1 MALPLS
7 KIRDLSFKTSIY
19 GIEERIVL
27 DIGSCYL
34 KCGFSGEARP
44 RHFLPLFLTEEAL
57 DDYLGLK
64 KPSQAHWGQECGELC
79 NEKTHETCR
88 SSNPY
93 EYAELYELDM
103 MRKNSKGQSE
113 QERLQI
119 LEERLSEYL
128 YDVYFKYGSG
138 ILEASFD
145 KCNSYLLTD
154 PKQRK
159 VIICESPLAPIALKQ
174 TIAKVLFDKLQV
186 PSVSFT
192 PSHLLALLTT
202 GTATGLVIDCGHLET
217 SVLPIYASRP
227 LTSFIRTTPRAGK
240 FLSTHLK
247 QLLREKCPIS
257 LVDNPTDLRIIPE
270 GMLTSAF
277 LETIKCRL
285 LFASPLIINARDN
298 IGEEEMNNNYRDVST
313 STEVHVEVWL
323 EEEQARGILAIPG
336 WIRERACECL
346 FNGDEDAESLTNCIL
361 EAVSKAPSD
370 LRRPL
375 ISSLLL
381 IGGTAQLPNLQ
392 NRLLQEIKRSLQM
405 NKRWK
410 HLSGLAD
417 SVRFLDDLTAA
428 DEAAAAAAAA
438 AAASAQMS
446 SSSSSLNV
454 SGNLSTSGSTQSMLD
469 LDPSSSPSTTTERD
483 RERRRKREQG
493 KKAYQSSG
501 KVFSPN
507 CRAWIG
513 GSLVGSL
520 KSSGPELLRENF
532 NGTVPDW
539 STSITYVGNGGQQG
553 GSLTGSAM
561 DTVASSS
568 LVASALAISY

>member
-64 KPSQAHWGQECGELC
+64 KPHDAHWGQECSEIC
-79 NEKTHETCR
+79 NQKTHESCR
-88 SSNPY
+88 GSSPY

-103 MRKNSKGQSE
+103 VRKNSRGQTE

-128 YDVYFKYGSG
+128 YDVYFK
-138 ILEASFD
+138 
-145 KCNSYLLTD
+145 YLLTD

-174 TIAKVLFDKLQV
+174 TIARVLFDKLQV
-186 PSVSFT
+186 PSISFT

-217 SVLPIYASRP
+217 SVLPIYSSRP
-227 LTSFIRTTPRAGK
+227 LTPFIRTTPRAGK

-247 QLLREKCPIS
+247 QLLRDKCPIS
-257 LVDNPTDLRIIPE
+257 LADNPTDLRIIPD
-270 GMLTSAF
+270 GMLTAAF

-336 WIRERACECL
+336 WIRERASECL
-346 FNGDEDAESLTNCIL
+346 FSGDEDAESLTDVIL
-361 EAVSKAPSD
+361 DAVAKAPSD

-410 HLSGLAD
+410 HLSGLAE

-428 DEAAAAAAAA
+428 DEAAAMAAAAA
-438 AAASAQMS
+438 AAQAAVQA
-446 SSSSSLNV
+446 SSSSLSL
-454 SGNLSTSGSTQSMLD
+454 SGMGRSTSTHSMSD
-469 LDPSSSPSTTTERD
+469 DPTGSPSTADRE
-483 RERRRKREQG
+483 RERRRKREQQG

-507 CRAWIG
+507 CRGWIG

-532 NGTVPDW
+532 NGNVPDW
-539 STSITYVGNGGQQG
+539 STSISFVGSQAQG
-553 GSLTGSAM
+553 SMTGSPTQQPL
-561 DTVASSS
+561 DSVASSA

>member
-34 KCGFSGEARP
+34 KCGFSGESRP
-44 RHFLPLFLTEEAL
+44 RHFISMFLSEDAL
-57 DDYLGLK
+57 DDYQGRNPALQQHFG
-64 KPSQAHWGQECGELC
+64 HECSEIC
-79 NEKTHETCR
+79 NEKTNNTCR
-88 SSNPY
+88 EANPL

-103 MRKNSKGQSE
+103 MRNNSRGQTE

-128 YDVYFKYGSG
+128 YDVYFKY
-138 ILEASFD
+138 
-145 KCNSYLLTD
+145 LLTD

-159 VIICESPLAPIALKQ
+159 VIICESPLAPLALKQ
-174 TIAKVLFDKLQV
+174 TIAKVLFEKLQAGALYLNV

-202 GTATGLVIDCGHLET
+202 GISTGLVIDCGHLET
-217 SVLPIYASRP
+217 SALPIYAFRP
-227 LTSFIRTTPRAGK
+227 MTPFIRTTPRAGK

-257 LVDNPTDLRIIPE
+257 LAENPTDLRTIPE

-277 LETIKCRL
+277 LENIKTRL
-285 LFASPLIINARDN
+285 LFASPLIITARDN
-298 IGEEEMNNNYRDVST
+298 IKEEEMNNNYRDVST
-313 STEVHVEVWL
+313 SSEVLVDVWL

-336 WIRERACECL
+336 WIRERASECL
-346 FNGDEDAESLTNCIL
+346 FNGDEDAESLTDTIL
-361 EAVSKAPSD
+361 ESILKAPSD

-375 ISSLLL
+375 ISSMLL

-392 NRLLQEIKRSLQM
+392 NRLLQEIKRSLQT
-405 NKRWK
+405 NPRWK
-410 HLSGLAD
+410 TLSGLAD
-417 SVRFLDDLTAA
+417 SARFLDQLTPE
-428 DEAAAAAAAA
+428 DEAAAAALSATTAAMTAGSPSQMDLDPTAPESSASA
-438 AAASAQMS
+438 AAASAA
-446 SSSSSLNV
+446 
-454 SGNLSTSGSTQSMLD
+454 
-469 LDPSSSPSTTTERD
+469 RD
-483 RERRRKREQG
+483 KEKEARRKKRDQT

-501 KVFSPN
+501 KVFMPN

-513 GSLVGSL
+513 GSIVGSL
-520 KSSGPELLRENF
+520 KSSGPETLKENF

-539 STSITYVGNGGQQG
+539 STATMAPLSQTT
-553 GSLTGSAM
+553 S
-561 DTVASSS
+561 ASSS
-568 LVASALAISY
+568 GPGAGVGSTAGGSRQDSATTSLAASALAISY

>member
-1 MALPLS
+1 MTVPMS

-44 RHFLPLFLTEEAL
+44 RHFLSMFLSEEAL
-57 DDYLGLK
+57 DDYLGLN
-64 KPSQAHWGQECGELC
+64 PVHRQHLGHECGEIC
-79 NEKTHETCR
+79 NERTTETCR
-88 SSNPY
+88 GNNPL
-93 EYAELYELDM
+93 EYTELYELDM
-103 MRKNSKGQSE
+103 MRRNSRGQTE
-113 QERLQI
+113 QERLQV

-128 YDVYFKYGSG
+128 NEVYFK
-138 ILEASFD
+138 
-145 KCNSYLLTD
+145 YLLTD

-217 SVLPIYASRP
+217 SVLPIYSSRP
-227 LTSFIRTTPRAGK
+227 MTPFIRTTPRAGK

-247 QLLREKCPIS
+247 QLLRDKCPIS

-277 LETIKCRL
+277 LETIKTRL

-298 IGEEEMNNNYRDVST
+298 INEDEMNNNYRDVST
-313 STEVHVEVWL
+313 STEVHVDVWL
-323 EEEQARGILAIPG
+323 EEEEARGILAIPG
-336 WIRERACECL
+336 WIRERASECL
-346 FNGDEDAESLTNCIL
+346 FNGDEDAESLTDVIL
-361 EAVSKAPSD
+361 ESILKAPSD

-375 ISSLLL
+375 ISSMLL

-392 NRLLQEIKRSLQM
+392 NRLFQEIKRSLQT
-405 NKRWK
+405 NPRWK
-410 HLSGLAD
+410 QLSGLAD
-417 SVRFLDDLTAA
+417 SVRFLDDLMTTDKSAA
-428 DEAAAAAAAA
+428 P
-438 AAASAQMS
+438 SRS
-446 SSSSSLNV
+446 PSH
-454 SGNLSTSGSTQSMLD
+454 QSVMD
-469 LDPSSSPSTTTERD
+469 LDPSATSFVGSPSLGGSSMSLDPSSAASREKD
-483 RERRRKREQG
+483 RRAKKSQA

-501 KVFSPN
+501 KVFMPN

-520 KSSGPELLRENF
+520 KSSGPEILRENF

-539 STSITYVGNGGQQG
+539 STAG
-553 GSLTGSAM
+553 LTG
-561 DTVASSS
+561 ASPFSGGAGGNS
-568 LVASALAISY
+568 QHQDPTAATALVASALAYSY

>member
-34 KCGFSGEARP
+34 KCGFSGESRP
-44 RHFLPLFLTEEAL
+44 RHFISMFLSEDAL
-57 DDYLGLK
+57 DDYQGLNAAR
-64 KPSQAHWGQECGELC
+64 QQHFGHECSEIC
-79 NEKTHETCR
+79 NEKTNNTCR
-88 SSNPY
+88 EANPL

-103 MRKNSKGQSE
+103 MRNNSRGQTE

-128 YDVYFKYGSG
+128 YDVYFKY
-138 ILEASFD
+138 
-145 KCNSYLLTD
+145 LLTD

-159 VIICESPLAPIALKQ
+159 VIICESPLAPLALKQ
-174 TIAKVLFDKLQV
+174 TIAKVLFEKLQASV

-202 GTATGLVIDCGHLET
+202 GISTGLVIDCGHLET
-217 SVLPIYASRP
+217 SALPIYAFRP
-227 LTSFIRTTPRAGK
+227 MTPFIRTTPRAGK
-240 FLSTHLK
+240 FLSAHLK

-257 LVDNPTDLRIIPE
+257 LAENPTDLRTIPE

-277 LETIKCRL
+277 LENIKTRL
-285 LFASPLIINARDN
+285 LFASPLIITARDN
-298 IGEEEMNNNYRDVST
+298 IKEEEMNNNYRDVST
-313 STEVHVEVWL
+313 SSEVLVDVWL

-336 WIRERACECL
+336 WIRERASECL
-346 FNGDEDAESLTNCIL
+346 FSGDEDAESLTDTIL
-361 EAVSKAPSD
+361 ESILKAPSD

-375 ISSLLL
+375 ISSMLL

-392 NRLLQEIKRSLQM
+392 NRLLQEIKRSLQT
-405 NKRWK
+405 NPRWK
-410 HLSGLAD
+410 TLSGLAD
-417 SVRFLDDLTAA
+417 SARFLDQLTPE
-428 DEAAAAAAAA
+428 DEAAAAAALSASSAMTARSPNHQSMMDVDSTSAESSAQAA
-438 AAASAQMS
+438 AAAAAA
-446 SSSSSLNV
+446 
-454 SGNLSTSGSTQSMLD
+454 
-469 LDPSSSPSTTTERD
+469 RD
-483 RERRRKREQG
+483 KEKEARRKKRDQT

-501 KVFSPN
+501 KVFMPN

-513 GSLVGSL
+513 GSIVGSL
-520 KSSGPELLRENF
+520 KSSGPETLKENF

-539 STSITYVGNGGQQG
+539 STATMAPLSQT
-553 GSLTGSAM
+553 TA
-561 DTVASSS
+561 ASSS
-568 LVASALAISY
+568 GPGAGTGASAGGSRQDSTTTSLAASALAISY

>member
-1 MALPLS
+1 M
-7 KIRDLSFKTSIY
+7 
-19 GIEERIVL
+19 
-27 DIGSCYL
+27 
-34 KCGFSGEARP
+34 
-44 RHFLPLFLTEEAL
+44 
-57 DDYLGLK
+57 
-64 KPSQAHWGQECGELC
+64 
-79 NEKTHETCR
+79 
-88 SSNPY
+88 
-93 EYAELYELDM
+93 
-103 MRKNSKGQSE
+103 
-113 QERLQI
+113 
-119 LEERLSEYL
+119 
-128 YDVYFKYGSG
+128 
-138 ILEASFD
+138 
-145 KCNSYLLTD
+145 
-154 PKQRK
+154 
-159 VIICESPLAPIALKQ
+159 
-174 TIAKVLFDKLQV
+174 
-186 PSVSFT
+186 T
-192 PSHLLALLTT
+192 P
-202 GTATGLVIDCGHLET
+202 
-217 SVLPIYASRP
+217 
-227 LTSFIRTTPRAGK
+227 FIRTTPRAGK
-240 FLSTHLK
+240 FLSSHLK
-247 QLLREKCPIS
+247 QLLRDKCPIS
-257 LVDNPTDLRIIPE
+257 LADNPTDLRIIPD
-270 GMLTSAF
+270 GMLTAAF

-346 FNGDEDAESLTNCIL
+346 FNGDEDAESLTDVIL
-361 EAVSKAPSD
+361 DAVSKAPSD

-410 HLSGLAD
+410 NLSGLAE

-428 DEAAAAAAAA
+428 DEAAAAAASQAA
-438 AAASAQMS
+438 VQA
-446 SSSSSLNV
+446 SSSSLSL
-454 SGNLSTSGSTQSMLD
+454 SGSMGRSTSTQSLLD
-469 LDPSSSPSTTTERD
+469 DPTGSPSAADRE
-483 RERRRKREQG
+483 RERRRKREQQG

-507 CRAWIG
+507 CRGWIG

-539 STSITYVGNGGQQG
+539 STSISFVGSQAQG
-553 GSLTGSAM
+553 SMTGSPTQQSMDAM
-561 DTVASSS
+561 ASSA